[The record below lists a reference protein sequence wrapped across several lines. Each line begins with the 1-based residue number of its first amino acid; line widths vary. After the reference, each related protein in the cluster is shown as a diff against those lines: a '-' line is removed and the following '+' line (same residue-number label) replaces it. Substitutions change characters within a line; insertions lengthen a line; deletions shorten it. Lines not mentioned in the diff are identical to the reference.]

1 MDSIEKYL
9 YSFSIILSI
18 LLVSEISSAYTLLT
32 PDQITK
38 KINGYD
44 KQILILEQKDRKIT
58 NRLDESNVNL
68 KNLNNKHLDIE
79 KEYQRISQEKKTY
92 QADIY
97 EIKQQR
103 DKEIN
108 TISSKILESDFEY
121 QALLKKDK
129 EISEQLTK
137 DDNMR
142 KAMAIRLET
151 INFITSLG
159 ADTGRNISFSELI
172 YYGMNKEY
180 PNIKVAYV
188 SIDFM
193 FEEFAPEKWVWKG
206 SAAREL
212 LTGKKPERKIK
223 RWLKECREPIYKFIK
238 TGTLGNLTSSDRSR
252 FTRLCETGQYVST
265 DVVVDFISQ
274 RASYEKA
281 MDVVELSYP
290 KTLKIREEHR
300 KTIASKKDQASDE
313 AKKSININ
321 TYNEYSSKI
330 KELEKKLED
339 TDPDDIR
346 SVRDKSLEDIK
357 NTKNTIIN
365 LQSRKSSITK
375 KLSNIRTKKT
385 EWEKNLENAIIHEK
399 SLKD

>member
-44 KQILILEQKDRKIT
+44 KQILILEEKDRKIT

-97 EIKQQR
+97 EIKQLR

-108 TISSKILESDFEY
+108 TISNTILESDFDY

-172 YYGMNKEY
+172 NYGMNKEY

-193 FEEFAPEKWVWKG
+193 FKEFAPEKWVWKG
-206 SAAREL
+206 STAREL

-252 FTRLCETGQYVST
+252 FTSLCETGQYVST
-265 DVVVDFISQ
+265 DVVVDFITQ

-281 MDVVELSYP
+281 MDMVELSYP
-290 KTLKIREEHR
+290 KTLKTLEEHR
-300 KTIASKKDQASDE
+300 KTIASKKDQARKE
-313 AKKSININ
+313 AKKSMNIN

-330 KELEKKLED
+330 KELEKKLKD

-346 SVRDKSLEDIK
+346 SMRDKSLEDIK

-375 KLSNIRTKKT
+375 KLSKIRTKKT